1 MFNYCCVES
10 LLIEDKGIFLILFL
24 LDKNYYCK
32 SNVCIDL
39 VFIRLNSCKSY
50 CFWCWVC
57 CIVELKFLGDS
68 YVLFYY
74 FFFEVDD
81 DFKFLIVD

>member
-10 LLIEDKGIFLILFL
+10 LLIENKGIVLILFL
-24 LDKNYYCK
+24 LDKNICK
-32 SNVCIDL
+32 SNVCRDL
-39 VFIRLNSCKSY
+39 VFFRLNSCKSY

-74 FFFEVDD
+74 FFFEIDD